1 MANPTT
7 NYGFVLPTSSDLVTD
22 LPADFDVALQG
33 VDTRLKALNPATT
46 LGDLTYASATANTNT
61 RLAVGSTGNVLT
73 VAGGV
78 PTWAAPSGAGLS
90 WTLLNAG
97 GTLLS
102 GSSVSITGIS
112 GKEKIMVQIQNAVN
126 PAFARVFV
134 RVNTLSSGYD
144 YSTVTGEPRAS
155 YWMGIISSRGDFGEV
170 GIYMGV
176 QGNPAVRVTGA
187 VTIDGCSTNGNKSFA
202 SLGSGEG
209 SSGVG
214 EHEARSS
221 QGIITATAPV
231 TSIQVHTSSG
241 SFSGG
246 RVYVYGA

>member
-1 MANPTT
+1 MATTT
-7 NYGFVLPTSSDLVTD
+7 NYGWTTPDDTALVKDGASAIRSLGTS
-22 LPADFDVALQG
+22 
-33 VDTRLKALNPATT
+33 VDTTTKNLNPSTT
-46 LGDLTYASATANTNT
+46 LGDIEYRSSTANTNT
-61 RLAVGSTGNVLT
+61 RLGIGSTGQVLT

-78 PTWAAPSGAGLS
+78 PTWAAPSGGGLS
-90 WTLLNAG
+90 WTLLNSG
-97 GTLLS
+97 GTTLS
-102 GSSVSITGIS
+102 GTSVSITGIS

-126 PAFARVFV
+126 PAFNKVSV
-134 RVNTLSSGYD
+134 RVNSLTSGYD
-144 YSTVTGEPRAS
+144 YSTVSGEPRAS
-155 YWMGIISSRGDFGEV
+155 YWMGIISSRSDFGESA
-170 GIYMGV
+170 IAIGV

-231 TSIQVHTSSG
+231 TSIQVISSVG
-241 SFSGG
+241 AFTGG
-246 RVYVYGA
+246 KVYVYGA